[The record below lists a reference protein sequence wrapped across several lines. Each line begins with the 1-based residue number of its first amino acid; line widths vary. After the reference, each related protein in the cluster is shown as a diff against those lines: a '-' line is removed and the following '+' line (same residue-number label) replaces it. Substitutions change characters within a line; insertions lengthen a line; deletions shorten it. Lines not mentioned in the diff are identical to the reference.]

1 MTMRILSAGGVAVLL
16 AGIALAAQQRPGQP
30 RPIPRPVEQPPVEQ
44 PQMPTFRVTV
54 DAIEIE
60 AFVIDEQGKPVA
72 GLKREDFEILE
83 DGKSQDITS
92 FSQVDIPFERRAD
105 TRALS
110 AATDPDVIAN
120 DHSDGRVYMFVLDE
134 MAPEV
139 ALRSRVFLK
148 RFLERHFAANDRG
161 AVVFLGRQN
170 STAGQTFTNDARL
183 LLAAVERFT
192 GGFGVEKAPSAP
204 AVEDPNAP
212 GAQPLSPAQ
221 ALVQGRLQA
230 AGKKRIES
238 YNAARQAETSITSL
252 GTMSGLEGAV
262 TAIARLHG
270 RRKSVLLFSTG
281 LPEPIFRALTY
292 DGGALTKAE
301 QAAHAAVTAATRG
314 SVTVYAVDPA
324 GLTID
329 LDAGTSDA
337 PEHDVLSDD
346 PVVNGR
352 DASDKRLSLSML
364 ADATGGFS
372 LVNSNGFNAAFDRI
386 VRENSTYY
394 LLGYTSSNDR
404 RDGRHRSLRVRVTR
418 PDLNVRARDGYIAPF
433 KNERAPE
440 PAHIASLS
448 PSLSSA
454 LTNALPDDTVPIRMV
469 AAPFRREGRNATVAI
484 TAEID
489 PASLALSDSG
499 GVHKGQL
506 EVGFIATDMRSTIYP
521 GEHYTVDLAL
531 KADTYEMARQQRG
544 LRVAAEMELPPG
556 RYQLRFAAGNTA
568 GRAGNVV
575 YELAVPDFHKD
586 PLMLSGLAVTSVS
599 TSVAAT
605 LAPKDPLKGLLPRPA
620 TAKREFEPSDTIG
633 IFGEVYDNVSPPSS
647 IDVLLDMRT
656 PDGRLVRTEA
666 VHTNRFLIQLPLA
679 GIPPGEYVLHVNAR
693 TTSGAPRSAV
703 RDLSIRVR

>member
-1 MTMRILSAGGVAVLL
+1 MRRTLSAGGVAVLL

-30 RPIPRPVEQPPVEQ
+30 RPIQRPVEQPPPEQ
-44 PQMPTFRVTV
+44 PQAPQEPTFRVTV

-60 AFVIDEQGKPVA
+60 AFVTDEQGKPVT
-72 GLKREDFEILE
+72 GLNRGDFEILE
-83 DGKSQDITS
+83 DGKPQDITS

-105 TRALS
+105 RRALS
-110 AATDPDVIAN
+110 AAVDPDVVAN

-134 MAPEV
+134 MAPDI
-139 ALRSRVFLK
+139 ALRARVFLK

-161 AVVFLGRQN
+161 AVVFTGRQN
-170 STAGQTFTNDARL
+170 STAGQTFTNDPRL
-183 LLAAVERFT
+183 LLAAIERFT
-192 GGFGVEKAPSAP
+192 GGFGVEKPPSVPP
-204 AVEDPNAP
+204 ADDANAP
-212 GAQPLSPAQ
+212 GTPAPAQ
-221 ALVQGRLQA
+221 ALVQPQPQA
-230 AGKKRIES
+230 ARKKLVES
-238 YNAARQAETSITSL
+238 YRAARQAEASITSL
-252 GTMSGLEGAV
+252 GTMSGLEAAV
-262 TAIARLHG
+262 TAVAGLHG
-270 RRKSVLLFSTG
+270 RRKSLMLFSTG

-314 SVTVYAVDPA
+314 SVTVYAVDPS

-329 LDAGTSDA
+329 LDAETPDA

-346 PVVNGR
+346 PAINGR
-352 DASDKRLSLSML
+352 QASDKRLSLSML

-418 PDLNVRARDGYIAPF
+418 PGLRVRARDGYIAPF
-433 KNERAPE
+433 KNERVPE
-440 PAHIASLS
+440 PEHIASLS
-448 PSLSSA
+448 PSLSTA

-469 AAPFRREGRNATVAI
+469 AAPFKRQGRNPVVALA
-484 TAEID
+484 AEID
-489 PASLALSDSG
+489 PASLALAENN

-506 EVGFIATDMRSTIYP
+506 EVGFIATDMQSKIYP

-531 KADTYEMARQQRG
+531 KADTYEMARRQRG
-544 LRVAAEMELPPG
+544 LRVLSEMELPPG
-556 RYQLRFAAGNTA
+556 RYQLRFAAGNAA

-575 YELAVPDFHKD
+575 YELAVPDFRKD
-586 PLMLSGLAVTSVS
+586 PLMLSGLVVTSVS
-599 TSVAAT
+599 TSAGAT
-605 LAPKDPLKGLLPRPA
+605 LAPKYTLKGLLPRPA
-620 TAKREFEPSDTIG
+620 TARREFDADDTIG

-666 VHTNRFLIQLPLA
+666 VHTNQFLIQVPLA
-679 GIPPGEYVLHVNAR
+679 GLAPGDYVLHVDAR
-693 TTSGAPRSAV
+693 TTSAPPRNAV
-703 RDLSIRVR
+703 RDLAIRVR

>member
-1 MTMRILSAGGVAVLL
+1 MTTRVLSASAGAVLL
-16 AGIALAAQQRPGQP
+16 AGIALAAQQRPGMQ
-30 RPIPRPVEQPPVEQ
+30 RPGQRPVEQPPVEQ
-44 PQMPTFRVTV
+44 PQVPTFRVTV

-60 AFVIDEQGKPVA
+60 AFVTDEQRKPVT
-72 GLKREDFEILE
+72 GLTREDFEILE
-83 DGKSQDITS
+83 DGKPQDITS

-105 TRALS
+105 PRALS
-110 AATDPDVIAN
+110 AAVDPDVVAN

-134 MAPEV
+134 MPPDV

-148 RFLERHFAANDRG
+148 RFLDRHFAANDRG

-170 STAGQTFTNDARL
+170 SMAGQTFTNDARL

-192 GGFGVEKAPSAP
+192 GGFGVEKAPAAP
-204 AVEDPNAP
+204 AVEDSNAP
-212 GAQPLSPAQ
+212 GAPALSPAQ

-238 YNAARQAETSITSL
+238 YNAAKQAETSIVAL
-252 GTMSGLEGAV
+252 GTMSGLDAAV
-262 TAIARLHG
+262 NAIARLRG
-270 RRKSVLLFSTG
+270 RRKSVMLFSTG
-281 LPEPIFRALTY
+281 LAEPIFRALTY

-324 GLTID
+324 GLTTD
-329 LDAGTSDA
+329 LDAETGDA

-346 PVVNGR
+346 PAINGR
-352 DASDKRLSLSML
+352 QASDRRLSLSML

-418 PDLNVRARDGYIAPF
+418 PGLQVRARDGYIAPF
-433 KNERAPE
+433 KNERVPE
-440 PAHIASLS
+440 PERIASLS
-448 PSLSSA
+448 PSLSTA

-469 AAPFRREGRNATVAI
+469 AQPFRRQGKNPVVALA
-484 TAEID
+484 AEID
-489 PASLALSDSG
+489 PASLALAENN

-506 EVGFIATDMRSTIYP
+506 EVGFIATDMQSRIYP

-531 KADTYEMARQQRG
+531 KADTYDMAVRQRG
-544 LRVAAEMELPPG
+544 LRVLSEMELPPG
-556 RYQLRFAAGNTA
+556 RYQLRFAAGNAA
-568 GRAGNVV
+568 GRSGNIV

-586 PLMLSGLAVTSVS
+586 PLMLSGLVVTSAS
-599 TSVAAT
+599 TSAAAT
-605 LAPKDPLKGLLPRPA
+605 LAPKYPLKGLLPRPA
-620 TAKREFEPSDTIG
+620 TARREFDADDTIG

-647 IDVLLDMRT
+647 IDVLLDIRA
-656 PDGRLVRTEA
+656 PDGRVVRTEA
-666 VHTNRFLIQLPLA
+666 VHTNRFLIQVPLA
-679 GIPPGEYVLHVNAR
+679 GIAPGDYVLHVDAR
-693 TTSGAPRSAV
+693 TTSSPPRNAV
-703 RDLSIRVR
+703 RDLAIRIR

>member
-16 AGIALAAQQRPGQP
+16 AGIGLAAQQRPGQR
-30 RPIPRPVEQPPVEQ
+30 RPIEQPPGEQ
-44 PQMPTFRVTV
+44 PQVPTFRVTV
-54 DAIEIE
+54 EAIEIE
-60 AFVIDEQGKPVA
+60 AFVTDEQGKPVT
-72 GLKREDFEILE
+72 GLTREDFEILE
-83 DGKSQDITS
+83 DGKPQDITS

-110 AATDPDVIAN
+110 AAVDPDVVAN

-134 MAPEV
+134 MPPDA

-170 STAGQTFTNDARL
+170 SMAGQTFTNDPRL
-183 LLAAVERFT
+183 LLAAVERFA
-192 GGFGVEKAPSAP
+192 GGVSAENAPISV
-204 AVEDPNAP
+204 AVEDPLAP
-212 GAQPLSPAQ
+212 AA
-221 ALVQGRLQA
+221 QA
-230 AGKKRIES
+230 AGGIPPGSVAARKKLIES
-238 YNAARQAETSITSL
+238 FRTAQKAEAGVTAL
-252 GTMSGLEGAV
+252 GTMSGLEAAV
-262 TAIARLHG
+262 NGIARLRG
-270 RRKSVLLFSTG
+270 RRKSLMLLSTG

-292 DGGALTKAE
+292 DGGVLTKAE
-301 QAAHAAVTAATRG
+301 QSAHAAVTAATRG
-314 SVTVYAVDPA
+314 SVTIYAVDPS
-324 GLTID
+324 GLTTD
-329 LDAGTSDA
+329 TADGGTGDA

-346 PVVNGR
+346 PAINGLE
-352 DASDKRLSLSML
+352 ASDKRLSLSML

-418 PDLNVRARDGYIAPF
+418 PGLRVRARDGYIAPF

-454 LTNALPDDTVPIRMV
+454 ITNPLPNDTVPIRMV
-469 AAPFRREGRNATVAI
+469 AAAFRRQSKNPIVAL

-489 PASLALSDSG
+489 PASLGLAEKSG
-499 GVHKGQL
+499 VYQGQL

-521 GEHYTVDLAL
+521 GEHYTADLAL
-531 KADTYEMARQQRG
+531 TADTYEMARRQRG
-544 LRVAAEMELPPG
+544 LRVSSEMELPPG
-556 RYQLRFAAGNTA
+556 RYQLRFAAGNAA

-575 YELAVPDFHKD
+575 YELSVPDFHKD
-586 PLMLSGLAVTSVS
+586 PLMLSGLAITSAS

-605 LAPKDPLKGLLPRPA
+605 MAAKDPLKGFLPRPA
-620 TAKREFEPSDTIG
+620 TARREFDAGDTIG

-666 VHTNRFLIQLPLA
+666 VHTNRFLIQVPLA
-679 GIPPGEYVLHVNAR
+679 GIAPGDYVLHVDAR
-693 TTSGAPRSAV
+693 TTSGPPRNTV
-703 RDLSIRVR
+703 RDLAIRVR

>member
-1 MTMRILSAGGVAVLL
+1 MKHALAAFAVLL
-16 AGIALAAQQRPGQP
+16 AASTALLAQRPSGFPGSERPAAPREPQQP
-30 RPIPRPVEQPPVEQ
+30 SGSPV
-44 PQMPTFRVTV
+44 PTFRVQV

-60 AFVIDEQGKPVA
+60 AFVTDEQGKPVT
-72 GLKREDFEILE
+72 GLTREDFQVLE
-83 DGKSQDITS
+83 DGKPQGITS
-92 FSQVDIPFERRAD
+92 FSQVDIPFEPRAGA
-105 TRALS
+105 RNLS
-110 AATDPDVIAN
+110 AAAEPDVVAN
-120 DHSDGRVYMFVLDE
+120 DHSDGRVYMFALDE
-134 MAPEV
+134 VPPDV
-139 ALRSRVFLK
+139 ALQARVFLK

-170 STAGQTFTNDARL
+170 SMAGQTFTNDARL
-183 LLAAVERFT
+183 LLAAVERYT
-192 GGFGVEKAPSAP
+192 GGFGVEKAPAAP

-212 GAQPLSPAQ
+212 GAQALSPA
-221 ALVQGRLQA
+221 AAAVQGRLQA
-230 AGKKRIES
+230 AGRKRIES
-238 YNAARQAETSITSL
+238 YNAAKQAEASIAGRGKL
-252 GTMSGLEGAV
+252 SGLEAAV
-262 TAIARLHG
+262 TAIASLRG
-270 RRKSVLLFSTG
+270 RRKSLMLFSNG

-314 SVTVYAVDPA
+314 SVTVYAIDPS
-324 GLTID
+324 GLTTD
-329 LDAGTSDA
+329 LDAETPDA

-346 PVVNGR
+346 PAINGR
-352 DASDKRLSLSML
+352 EASDKRLSLSML

-372 LVNSNGFNAAFDRI
+372 LVNSNGFTAAFDRI

-418 PDLNVRARDGYIAPF
+418 PGLRVRARDGYIAPF
-433 KNERAPE
+433 KNEQAPE
-440 PAHIASLS
+440 PAHIASLN
-448 PSLSSA
+448 PSLSRA
-454 LTNALPDDTVPIRMV
+454 ITNPLPDDTVLIRMV
-469 AAPFRREGRNATVAI
+469 AASFRRQSKNPVVAL

-489 PASLALSDSG
+489 PASLALAEKG
-499 GVHKGQL
+499 GVYQGQL

-521 GEHYTVDLAL
+521 GEHYTVDLSL
-531 KADTYEMARQQRG
+531 KAETYEMARRQRG
-544 LRVAAEMELPPG
+544 LRVSSEMELPPG

-575 YELAVPDFHKD
+575 YELTVPDFHKD
-586 PLMLSGLAVTSVS
+586 ALMLSGLAVTSVS

-605 LAPKDPLKGLLPRPA
+605 VAAKDPLKGLLPRPA
-620 TAKREFEPSDTIG
+620 TARREFDAGDTIG

-679 GIPPGEYVLHVNAR
+679 GIPPGEYVLHVGAR
-693 TTSGAPRSAV
+693 TTSGLLRSAG